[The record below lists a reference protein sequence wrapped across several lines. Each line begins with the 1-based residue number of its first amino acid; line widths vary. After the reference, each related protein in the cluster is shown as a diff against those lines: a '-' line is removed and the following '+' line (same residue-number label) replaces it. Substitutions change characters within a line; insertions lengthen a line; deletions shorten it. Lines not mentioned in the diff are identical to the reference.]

1 MPISAIDLF
10 CGVGG
15 LTHGLQLAG
24 VPVVAG
30 FDVENSCKYA
40 YEKNNTAKFVLK
52 DIKIK
57 LSIG

>member
-40 YEKNNTAKFVLK
+40 YEKITLPSLF
-52 DIKIK
+52 
-57 LSIG
+57 

>member
-1 MPISAIDLF
+1 MHYAISAIDLF

-40 YEKNNTAKFVLK
+40 YEKITLPSLF
-52 DIKIK
+52 
-57 LSIG
+57 